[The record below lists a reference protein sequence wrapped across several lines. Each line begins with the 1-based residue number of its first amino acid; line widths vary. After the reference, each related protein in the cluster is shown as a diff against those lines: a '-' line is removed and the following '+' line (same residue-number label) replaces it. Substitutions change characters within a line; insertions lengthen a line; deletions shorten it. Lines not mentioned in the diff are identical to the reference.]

1 MTKIPERSRGSALH
15 RAVRV
20 ALTVLLCL
28 LVLGAIFVA
37 GVGRWLVREDPLEKA
52 QAIVVLSGGLP
63 LRAAGAAEL
72 CRAGWAPEVWLTR
85 SEVTARALAELGVAY
100 TGEET
105 YDAQVLVH
113 EGVPAGAIRILP
125 EAIVNTADE
134 LAAVAAE
141 MPADDSGVVIVMTSK
156 VHTRRVATLWRRIGA
171 GRGRVIVRAAGGDT
185 FAPGH
190 WWRSSG
196 EALDVVRECLGIL
209 NAWAGLPL
217 KGS

>member
-1 MTKIPERSRGSALH
+1 MTKIAEQSRGSALH

-28 LVLGAIFVA
+28 LVLGAIFVV
-37 GVGRWLVREDPLEKA
+37 GVGRWLVREDPIEKA

-63 LRAAGAAEL
+63 LRAVGAAEL
-72 CRAGWAPEVWLTR
+72 YRAGWAPEVWLTR

-100 TGEET
+100 TGEEI
-105 YDAQVLVH
+105 YDAQVLVL
-113 EGVPAGAIRILP
+113 EGVPAGAIRVLP

-134 LAAVAAE
+134 LAAIAAAL
-141 MPADDSGVVIVMTSK
+141 PADESGVVIVVTSK
-156 VHTRRVATLWRRIGA
+156 VHTRRVGTLWRRIGA
-171 GRGRVIVRAAGGDT
+171 RRGRVIVRAAGGDP
-185 FAPGH
+185 FSPGH

-209 NAWAGLPL
+209 NAWAGSPL
-217 KGS
+217 RGS

>member
-1 MTKIPERSRGSALH
+1 MTKIAERSRGSAL
-15 RAVRV
+15 RRMVRV
-20 ALTVLLCL
+20 VFCVMLCS
-28 LVLGAIFVA
+28 LVLATIFVA
-37 GVGRWLVREDPLEKA
+37 GVGRWLVREDPLGKA

-63 LRAAGAAEL
+63 LRAEGAAEL
-72 CRAGWAPEVWLTR
+72 YRAGWAPEVWLTR

-100 TGEET
+100 TGEEI

-113 EGVPAGAIRILP
+113 EGVPAGAIRVLP
-125 EAIVNTADE
+125 EAVVNTADE

-141 MPADDSGVVIVMTSK
+141 MPGDKSGVVIIVTSK
-156 VHTRRVATLWRRIGA
+156 VHTRRVGTLWRRIGA

-196 EALDVVRECLGIL
+196 EALDVVREFLGIL

-217 KGS
+217 RGS